1 MSWLTDTLKGAASN
15 LVGGLPGALLGAGT
29 SLIGS
34 LVSNSQGRSNQN
46 RQNAWQEAMAD
57 KQNEWS
63 EKMNLQ
69 QQEWQEGMW
78 NKTNAYN
85 NASAQMNRM
94 MDAGI
99 NPNNAAGLV
108 NGNGSMATLAQQPQ
122 IPNANPFPSGGQ
134 FAAPNMDLAG
144 ATFAGMSAQK
154 EMELKDAQRENI
166 EADTAQK
173 LSTSDVNA
181 SQKKLLETQVES
193 FKIDNYYKPQ
203 QYDAVIREMDAHA
216 SQLIASSELS
226 KSEKAQVDYTV
237 KELLPLTKNLTL
249 AQIGQAG
256 AAIKEMLAA
265 AALSAEQVKTE
276 KERQD
281 LLDSQTEGQDIANR
295 QQRGV
300 GMLERL
306 TNINMSR
313 EQIRNLKLS
322 NDEKSYIVDQL
333 KAFGVVVSDKD
344 IDPLVKSFLL
354 SRLGYGDDGFGTA
367 AYGVT
372 QKVSDIK
379 SGLREIFGQAGQ
391 IVTTIV
397 AARVAGGAVGR
408 GMNSITPSKGAH
420 TYQHQGNVPYQN
432 TSTTIW
438 NPYTP

>member
-1 MSWLTDTLKGAASN
+1 MSWLSDTLKGAASS
-15 LVGGLPGALLGAGT
+15 LVGGAPGALLNLGT
-29 SLIGS
+29 SVIGS
-34 LVSNSQGRSNQN
+34 VVSNSMNRSNARMQ
-46 RQNAWQEAMAD
+46 QEWQ
-57 KQNEWS
+57 

-78 NKTNAYN
+78 NKTNEYN
-85 NASAQMNRM
+85 APVAQMQRL

-99 NPNNAAGLV
+99 NPNNAAASV
-108 NGNGSMATLAQQPQ
+108 AGSNATAQLAQQPE
-122 IPNANPFPSGGQ
+122 IPS
-134 FAAPNMDLAG
+134 AAPIPGVNMDLVG
-144 ATFAGMSAQK
+144 AINSGMQANK
-154 EMELKDAQRENI
+154 EMQLLDAQRENI

-173 LSTSDVNA
+173 LSASDVNA

-193 FKIDNYYKPQ
+193 FKIDNYYKPE
-203 QYDAVIREMDAHA
+203 QYAAVIREMDAHA

-226 KSEKAQVDYTV
+226 KSEKSQVDYTV

-256 AAIKEMLAA
+256 AAIKEMLAS
-265 AALSAEQVKTE
+265 AALSAEQAKTE
-276 KERQD
+276 KERQS

-367 AYGVT
+367 GYAVS
-372 QKVSDIK
+372 QKASDIK

-391 IVTTIV
+391 VVTTIV

-408 GMNSITPSKGAH
+408 GMNGITPSKGAH